1 MKNIEK
7 REIKIG
13 FDPLSPDNINAFHI
27 GHHRDHELK
36 INPRHFKNVKEGL
49 KHAEFRRKD
58 RDFQLGDLLTL
69 REFNSLPP
77 QLGYTGRSIICQITD
92 IVLVNDLYIEL
103 RAKPD
108 FVMLS
113 FSIIHIKE

>member
-1 MKNIEK
+1 MNNIEK
-7 REIKIG
+7 KELDVN
-13 FDPLSPDNINAFHI
+13 FDPLSPDNIDVFNLHQR
-27 GHHRDHELK
+27 RDHELK
-36 INPRHFKNVKEGL
+36 INARYFKQIKEGL
-49 KHAEFRRKD
+49 KRAEFRRAD
-58 RDFQLGDLLTL
+58 RDFQLGDFLTL

-77 QLGYTGRSIICQITD
+77 QVGYTGRTVIAQITD

-103 RAKPD
+103 RGKPD